1 MPLLCTLVSI
11 VALAQVPSPT
21 IQDLT
26 VGKGLDAAKGDVVS
40 LGLKVTYLN
49 GQIFDS
55 TFGQAPFSTK
65 LGWRFR
71 FEGFVR
77 LPFAALDDAI
87 VGMKEGGKRK
97 IVLPSQL
104 AYGGLEVG
112 DLPKDSPLTFEVEL
126 YEVLKRGEMH
136 KLKIEDTDVGKG
148 DLLVEGKSVV
158 VHYRGTYLNGTEF
171 DSSRKIEPN
180 SEKPFDAPLEFK
192 YLPGAMVKGFIE
204 GMKGMRVGGKR
215 KVTVPYNLA
224 YGENGRQG
232 IAPFSTLIF
241 ELELAQMY

>member
-1 MPLLCTLVSI
+1 MPILN
-11 VALAQVPSPT
+11 ALASLAILLQTPSPT
-21 IQDLT
+21 IEDLT
-26 VGKGLDAAKGDVVS
+26 IGKGLDAAKGDIVS

-77 LPFAALDDAI
+77 LPFGALDDAI

-104 AYGGLEVG
+104 AYGSLEVG
-112 DLPKDSPLTFEVEL
+112 DLPKDSPLTFEVDL
-126 YEVLKRGEMH
+126 LEVHKKGIEP
-136 KLKIEDTDVGKG
+136 KLKIEETEVGKG
-148 DLLVEGKSVV
+148 ELLAEGKSVV

-180 SEKPFDAPLEFK
+180 TQKPFDLPLEFK
-192 YLPGAMVKGFIE
+192 YAPGAMVKGFIE
-204 GMKGMRVGGKR
+204 GMKGMKVGGKR

-232 IAPFSTLIF
+232 IAPFSTLVF